1 MTLAILATAF
11 SSNAFMYRA
20 LPPATRKFIRFG
32 NARSCC
38 HIVLNMISPQAT
50 AQYTAVF
57 LQLLILGPS
66 QSSSLTM
73 DVKVVAG
80 EGEAMESLLRRFK
93 REVNKSGHLMELR
106 HRRYFEDSQDLK
118 KRKIKEQRRRMKMER
133 MQNRKNNR
141 FQN

>member
-1 MTLAILATAF
+1 MKFGFVAFAVLASAF
-11 SSNAFMYRA
+11 SANAFVSRA
-20 LPPATRKFIRFG
+20 LPSQ
-32 NARSCC
+32 ARRS
-38 HIVLNMISPQAT
+38 A
-50 AQYTAVF
+50 
-57 LQLLILGPS
+57 
-66 QSSSLTM
+66 SSSLTM

-118 KRKIKEQRRRMKMER
+118 KRKIKEQRRRLKMEW

-141 FQN
+141 FQNN